1 VSRATGAYLLSGH
14 DGPFAV
20 ERFTCTGSDGRW
32 SWTATR
38 EEPGTGAALGRLE
51 VHLDGSEVRVHAEAA
66 GWVLRAAATGGQVV
80 WRRGD
85 EERSA
90 AADGCTGS
98 SPAHLLVAAAR
109 AADGPVRLRLVE
121 VTEPVLATREVLQ
134 DWSAAQHEVRD
145 GVAVVGH
152 RCTDP
157 ATGAGGQVWLAA
169 GVVLSA
175 PGARLLSLTLS

>member
-14 DGPFAV
+14 DGPIAV
-20 ERFTCTGSDGRW
+20 ERFELTGSQDRW
-32 SWTATR
+32 SWTAVR
-38 EEPGTGAALGRLE
+38 EDAVSGSALGRLE
-51 VHLDGSEVRVHAEAA
+51 VHRDGADVRVHAEAA

-80 WRRGD
+80 WRRG
-85 EERSA
+85 EQERSA

-134 DWSAAQHEVRD
+134 DWSAARHEVRD

-152 RCTDP
+152 HCTDP
-157 ATGAGGQVWLAA
+157 ATGAGGQVWLAD

-175 PGARLLSLTLS
+175 PGVRLLSLTLA